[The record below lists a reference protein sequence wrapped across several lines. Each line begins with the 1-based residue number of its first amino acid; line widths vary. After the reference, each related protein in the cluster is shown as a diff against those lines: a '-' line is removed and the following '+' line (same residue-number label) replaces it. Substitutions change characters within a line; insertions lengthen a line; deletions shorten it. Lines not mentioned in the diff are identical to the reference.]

1 VNARDTQEMVFRS
14 DLVLAS
20 YMLADQPGTFEA
32 LESFSAAIEDLDSGR
47 WNWSTINAV
56 MAAHRIV
63 NGGAA

>member
-1 VNARDTQEMVFRS
+1 MVFRS
-14 DLVLAS
+14 DLVLAG
-20 YMLADQPGTFEA
+20 YMLTSDPRLGSFEA
-32 LESFSAAIEDLDSGR
+32 LEAFAAAIEDLDSGR